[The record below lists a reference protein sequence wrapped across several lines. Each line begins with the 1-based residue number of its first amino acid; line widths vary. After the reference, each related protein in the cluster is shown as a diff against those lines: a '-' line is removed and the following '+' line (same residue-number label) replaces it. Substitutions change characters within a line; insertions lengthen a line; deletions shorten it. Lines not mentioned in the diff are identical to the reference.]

1 MPRACASTSRA
12 GAAADGMATGSVE
25 ERPGPP
31 AAKTQDRVL
40 GATAVYNEE
49 NRVGVFV
56 EALKRPGIVDAFV
69 VVDDGST
76 DRSAELLRENGI
88 QVLDQPHSGLGA
100 AIKHAIRHARANG
113 FTVLVLFAGNGKDNP
128 DEIPR
133 VLAPILSGA
142 ADYVQGSRYLP
153 GGSHANTPAFR
164 LVTIR
169 ILSWLFSVY
178 MRRPCTD
185 LTNGF
190 RAYRLSLL
198 DDPRIDIEQDW
209 LDNYEFEYY
218 VHWYAYKLGY
228 RVAEVPVSKTYPG
241 GKVPYS
247 KIRPLTGWWR
257 MLRPFVY
264 LGLGIKK

>member
-1 MPRACASTSRA
+1 MQPERVNTSHGAVDGAGTAVMEDRSTSIP
-12 GAAADGMATGSVE
+12 ATI
-25 ERPGPP
+25 R
-31 AAKTQDRVL
+31 DRIL
-40 GATAVYNEE
+40 GVTAVYNEE
-49 NRVGVFV
+49 RRIGVFV
-56 EALKRPGIVDAFV
+56 EALKRPGPVDAFV
-69 VVDDGST
+69 VVNDGST
-76 DRSAELLRENGI
+76 DRSADLLRENGI
-88 QVLDQPHSGLGA
+88 QVLDQPHLGLGA
-100 AIKHAIRHARANG
+100 AIKHAVRFARTNG

-133 VLAPILSGA
+133 LVAPILNDT

-153 GGSHANTPAFR
+153 GGSHANTPIFR

-169 ILSWLFSVY
+169 ILSWLFSHY
-178 MRRPCTD
+178 MGRPCTD

-190 RAYRLSLL
+190 RAYRLALL
-198 DDPRIDIEQDW
+198 DDPRLSIEQTW

-228 RVAEVPVSKTYPG
+228 RVTEVPVSKTYPG
-241 GKVPYS
+241 GTVPYS

-257 MLRPFVY
+257 MLRPLVY